1 MMEPVFFTS
10 QESLRAWFEQNHKT
24 ETELLVGYFK
34 TATGRESVTW
44 SQSVDEALCFGWI
57 DGIRRSIDVERYSI
71 RFTPRKTESNWSAV
85 NIQKIEE
92 LTKSGKMH
100 PAGLQAFSKRKD
112 KSSRLYSY
120 ETTREWNLPG
130 NMEKQFRLNTGAWD
144 YFKSQAPS
152 YRKVTI
158 RWVMDA
164 KQEDTRIKRLL
175 ELIASCEAGEWIKAM
190 RWGKKP

>member
-1 MMEPVFFTS
+1 MEPVFFAS
-10 QESLRAWFEQNHKT
+10 QEELRAWFEQYHDT

-57 DGIRRSIDVERYSI
+57 DGIRRSIDGERYSI
-71 RFTPRKTESNWSAV
+71 RFTPRKPVSNWSAV

-92 LTKSGKMH
+92 LTRNGKMR

-112 KSSRLYSY
+112 NRSRIYSY
-120 ETTREWNLPG
+120 ETTKEMHLPG
-130 NMEKQFRLNTGAWD
+130 NMESQFRSHEGAWD
-144 YFKSQAPS
+144 YFQSQAPS

-158 RWVMDA
+158 RWVMGA
-164 KQEDTRIKRLL
+164 KQEATRMKRLL
-175 ELIASCEAGEWIKAM
+175 ELIASCEAGEWIRAM